1 MYLSL
6 EEIMC
11 ALFGRRK
18 EVLFQA
24 ACGRHRHFESMGQ
37 SEKISTWEEEGQK
50 KPRSHWSSLSI
61 RKMGEVADGEMN
73 EVNEGLI

>member
-18 EVLFQA
+18 AVLFQA
-24 ACGRHRHFESMGQ
+24 AWGSQRYFESMRQ
-37 SEKISTWEEEGQK
+37 SEKISTWEEKGQK

-73 EVNEGLI
+73 EVNKGLI